1 MQYIGSNMQFIT
13 YLYAKMH
20 NNEITLEYIYNKQIT
35 TKRVFISSE
44 YLRKDSEE
52 WYVGQ

>member
-35 TKRVFISSE
+35 TKQLFISSE
-44 YLRKDSEE
+44 YLRRDSEK
-52 WYVGQ
+52 